1 MPSLPVLLIITFR
14 PEFTPPWVG
23 RPQVKLLSLS
33 RLSRRQRTEMI
44 LRLIHGKA
52 LPTEI
57 ADQIV
62 DRTDGV
68 PLFIEELTKAVV
80 ESGELADAGD
90 HYTVTRPLSA
100 LTIPATLHASLL
112 ARLDR
117 SYPSGKGR
125 LAERLGV

>member
-1 MPSLPVLLIITFR
+1 
-14 PEFTPPWVG
+14 
-23 RPQVKLLSLS
+23 
-33 RLSRRQRTEMI
+33 MI
-44 LRLIHGKA
+44 SRLIHGKA

-90 HYTVTRPLSA
+90 HYAVTRPLSA
-100 LTIPATLHASLL
+100 LKASTPKPAISS
-112 ARLDR
+112 RLSTAGSPKAWTR
-117 SYPSGKGR
+117 QT
-125 LAERLGV
+125 